1 MLKGKLDMSKYF
13 IKERTDTMYHHILKN
28 IIYPLVQLR
37 HHHEERLYSHLRL
50 LEKSQW
56 WERSELEQFQQKRL
70 QALLKH
76 AYENTAYYH
85 RMFKK
90 LELKPDDIKS
100 IDDLQKL
107 PILTKEH
114 IRNNLNDLT
123 AKNYSKE
130 ELIPSAT
137 SGSTGE
143 PMRFFVDKERDAW
156 NTAAALREWS
166 WAGYNLGDKVAYL
179 WGAPQDLSNQ
189 AKLKARIY
197 NLILRTIWLD
207 AFNMTEKT
215 LDEYVRILRRFKPKV
230 IKACPSAIYL
240 MAQYMEK
247 RGIDDIRPK
256 AILTS
261 CEMLFDYQRESIE
274 RAFGC
279 EVFDYYSGR
288 DTTLQGG
295 ECPEHSGYHLAIE
308 NAVIEFVK
316 DDEHVAPG
324 ELGKIIIT
332 DLSNHAM
339 PFIRYE
345 IGDLGVPSDAICS
358 CGRGLP
364 LMKSIEGRT
373 TDILRRADGG
383 YISSPGLT
391 DVVKDFK
398 NIKQIQIIQKTK
410 EHVTLKVVKG
420 KKYTDRDSELLKAVM
435 KKYLGDEM
443 NIEISFVESI
453 QLTRSGKYRFT
464 ISEVEM
470 DI

>member
-1 MLKGKLDMSKYF
+1 MIYQK
-13 IKERTDTMYHHILKN
+13 ILRD
-28 IIYPLVQLR
+28 IIYPIRQIR
-37 HHHEERLYSHLRL
+37 RPMDERIFEVLGL
-50 LEKSQW
+50 LEKTQW
-56 WERSELEQFQQKRL
+56 WNPSELEAFQQERL

-76 AYENTAYYH
+76 AYENISYYH
-85 RMFKK
+85 RIFK
-90 LELKPDDIKS
+90 ELKLKPEDIKNVE
-100 IDDLQKL
+100 DLQKL

-114 IRNNLNDLT
+114 IRNNLDDLT

-137 SGSTGE
+137 GGSTGE
-143 PMRFFVDKERDAW
+143 PMRFFIDKEWSAW
-156 NTAAALREWS
+156 NMAAAYREWG
-166 WAGYNLGDKVAYL
+166 WGGYNLGDKIAYL
-179 WGAPQDLSNQ
+179 WGAPQDLTHQAELKTKISNI
-189 AKLKARIY
+189 LHRI
-197 NLILRTIWLD
+197 IMLD

-215 LDEYVRILRRFKPKV
+215 LDEYVKILRRFKPKV
-230 IKACPSAIYL
+230 INAYASAIYL
-240 MAQYMEK
+240 MARYMEK
-247 RGIDDIRPK
+247 KGIENIRPK

-288 DTTLQGG
+288 DTTLQAG
-295 ECPEHSGYHLAIE
+295 ECSEHSGYHLAIE

-332 DLSNHAM
+332 DLCNYAM

-345 IGDLGVPSDAICS
+345 IGDLGVPSDETCP
-358 CGRGLP
+358 CGRRLP

-373 TDILRRADGG
+373 TDILRKTDGG

-391 DVVKDFK
+391 VVIKDFE
-398 NIKQIQIIQKTK
+398 NIRQIQIIQKTK
-410 EHVTLKVVKG
+410 GYVILKVVRRE
-420 KKYTDRDSELLKAVM
+420 KYTRDDSELLKAVM
-435 KKYLGDEM
+435 KRYLGDEM

-453 QLTRSGKYRFT
+453 PLTRSGKYRFT
-464 ISEVEM
+464 ISEVEI